1 MTDHLPFSRQD
12 AQEALAALDQL
23 STYTRLTQ
31 AQQDAR
37 DSLRYLLAAPL
48 HTYAVTYQEVGSG
61 YRIPC
66 PADFALLS
74 EHEQQMVLERA
85 R

>member
-1 MTDHLPFSRQD
+1 MTDHLPLSRQD
-12 AQEALAALDQL
+12 AQEALFVLDLL
-23 STYTRLTQ
+23 STSTQLTQ
-31 AQQDAR
+31 AQLDLQ
-37 DSLRYLLAAPL
+37 SNLRYLLAAPL

-66 PADFALLS
+66 PAHFALLS
-74 EHEQQMVLERA
+74 DHEQQMALERL